1 VIQGTGMG
9 LSYQDVVTM
18 LIVHSANWFSYIN
31 LSHPDTSG
39 MLRFLTDELQDAEDK
54 GDRGMSQCSLQVL
67 RLLTFPPVWI
77 MGHVLSGWDGSNAL
91 EAPSNLCGCHALI
104 TRYSDE
110 LISSV

>member
-1 VIQGTGMG
+1 VAQARAHYAAYSVQRTDGLRVIT
-9 LSYQDVVTM
+9 LNTDLWYR
-18 LIVHSANWFSYIN
+18 ANWFSYIN

-54 GDRGMSQCSLQVL
+54 GDR
-67 RLLTFPPVWI
+67 VWI

-91 EAPSNLCGCHALI
+91 EAPSNLWGCHALI